1 MSPESA
7 VRWKTKVPLNLPH
20 CDVLTSSVR
29 YVSTH
34 AVPKEI
40 YFLIKC
46 FCILLGGTRYIK
58 AFKKAFEVLRH
69 TLTTSSQKIVSRPSM
84 VLLLTND
91 GPEKKGVQELVMG
104 AVKEEFQRFRNEF
117 KETSLKLLIMNFGK
131 EKKFFD
137 ELADATV
144 GME

>member
-1 MSPESA
+1 
-7 VRWKTKVPLNLPH
+7 
-20 CDVLTSSVR
+20 
-29 YVSTH
+29 
-34 AVPKEI
+34 
-40 YFLIKC
+40 
-46 FCILLGGTRYIK
+46 
-58 AFKKAFEVLRH
+58 
-69 TLTTSSQKIVSRPSM
+69 M